1 MTVAV
6 DLLSWVLLLAGTALV
21 VVGGIGILRF
31 PDAYTRMH
39 ATSLTDTL
47 GSALVLGGLMVQSG
61 FALVTVKLA
70 LILAFLMFTT
80 PAATHAFGQTAL
92 RGGLKPLGED
102 WRDRQA
108 GPPS

>member
-6 DLLSWVLLLAGTALV
+6 DALSWALLLAGAGLV
-21 VVGGIGILRF
+21 LTGGIGMLRF

-47 GSALVLGGLMVQSG
+47 GSALILAALMVQSG
-61 FALVTVKLA
+61 PTLVTVKLG
-70 LILAFLMFTT
+70 LILAFLLFTT

-92 RGGLKPLGED
+92 RGGLTPLGED
-102 WRDRQA
+102 WRTRE
-108 GPPS
+108 PPP

>member
-1 MTVAV
+1 MSTAADV
-6 DLLSWVLLLAGTALV
+6 LSWALLLAGAGLV
-21 VVGGIGILRF
+21 LTGGIGMLRF

-47 GSALVLGGLMVQSG
+47 GSALILAALMVQSG
-61 FALVTVKLA
+61 LALVTVKLA
-70 LILAFLMFTT
+70 LILAFLLFTT

-102 WRDRQA
+102 WRA
-108 GPPS
+108 GDPPP